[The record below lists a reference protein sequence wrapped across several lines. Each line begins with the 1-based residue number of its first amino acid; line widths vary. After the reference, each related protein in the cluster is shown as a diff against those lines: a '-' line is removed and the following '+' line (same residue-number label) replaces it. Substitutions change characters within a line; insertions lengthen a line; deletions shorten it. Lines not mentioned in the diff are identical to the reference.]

1 MEHIGGDYGTFIHMF
16 FQEVVGASNKKW
28 IIIAH
33 NTVELTP
40 EGAYRYYVPIKG
52 SVGKVGIESFF
63 NIVIYAQRQDI
74 NKLKEHDY
82 DPEMLH
88 ITERDE
94 RLGYKHV
101 FQVQPTKEVTGGR
114 IRDLLGMWQDN
125 QIWMD
130 NDVNLL
136 AQHLDKYFGLEE
148 Q

>member
-1 MEHIGGDYGTFIHMF
+1 MLNVNF
-16 FQEVVGASNKKW
+16 
-28 IIIAH
+28 
-33 NTVELTP
+33 
-40 EGAYRYYVPIKG
+40 
-52 SVGKVGIESFF
+52 
-63 NIVIYAQRQDI
+63 
-74 NKLKEHDY
+74 

-136 AQHLDKYFGLEE
+136 AQHLDKYFGLESE
-148 Q
+148 E